1 MNQRQDKD
9 EIVINNDKD
18 IEEARKYFRSKAN
31 FAQEIAILLDK
42 YLPTYKYTKNK
53 YIIIPFNLRQC
64 NDNHFDTLTEA
75 IMFVIKHCKLHFQPS
90 DKNMVRRYLQFCR
103 ILDIRKCDYV
113 IPRDLTNKEFESA
126 YRNAIKE
133 LRAINE
139 L

>member
-53 YIIIPFNLRQC
+53 YIIIP
-64 NDNHFDTLTEA
+64 
-75 IMFVIKHCKLHFQPS
+75 
-90 DKNMVRRYLQFCR
+90 
-103 ILDIRKCDYV
+103 
-113 IPRDLTNKEFESA
+113 TNKIIT
-126 YRNAIKE
+126 AIASII
-133 LRAINE
+133 LNIFT
-139 L
+139 LLFFFIFSLLFP